1 MTTKKESK
9 NIAVTLDV
17 KEQLQGIS
25 QTHFE
30 PMGVKLS
37 YNQVIKHLLS
47 QYAGPSMAIDLT
59 VDALNSEIVSQRDDD
74 LPPHSSGYAE
84 YEDS

>member
-1 MTTKKESK
+1 MTNKKESK

-25 QTHFE
+25 KTYFE

-47 QYAGPSMAIDLT
+47 QYEGPRMAIDLT
-59 VDALNSEIVSQRDDD
+59 VDALDPEIVLQRDDD
-74 LPPHSSGYAE
+74 LPPDSSGYAE